1 MCIWRIARVWSL
13 FDGIEVPD
21 NMKSCISFMYGFEE
35 FWRNWHRGFNI
46 WLIRFIIFFNFR
58 YIFIPLGGS
67 RNKSWNIWFIFTF
80 VAIWHDWDINLILWA
95 WIICGVMMPEVLLKA
110 HFN

>member
-46 WLIRFIIFFNFR
+46 WLIWFIIFFNFR
-58 YIFIPLGGS
+58 G
-67 RNKSWNIWFIFTF
+67 NKVIKPNIQKFGMIKHITELEFLFDFHKEET
-80 VAIWHDWDINLILWA
+80 IQ
-95 WIICGVMMPEVLLKA
+95 
-110 HFN
+110 